1 MSASLVHDF
10 EWIAR
15 QMSGAPAVSW
25 NGGTW
30 TYGELRRAIGCVQ
43 ARLLREGLEP
53 GARVALL
60 VRNSPH
66 YIASY
71 LGVIAAGCIAIPL
84 NVHERASVLSRQIE
98 HASCNAIVAD
108 VQHVE
113 WGTLA
118 TTIEGVVSLTLALEL
133 QPGLAGCDAFC
144 AALNNGMGNGMG
156 SDGELRLTQLP
167 ADDPAMMIY
176 TSGTTARPKGVL
188 LSNGNLVANARAIAA
203 YLQIATTD
211 KVLCGLPF
219 HFSYGT
225 SVLNSNL
232 ISGAHL
238 LLEDNFAFPQQTLR
252 RMQDEGV
259 TGFPGVPSTFALLLG
274 RCQLSDFDLSKL
286 RYVTQAGGSMPR
298 SQIEKLR
305 QQLPHTQ
312 VFIMYG
318 QTEATARLSY
328 LAPDLLE
335 SKLGS
340 VGLPLPGVEIE
351 VRNGEQVVPAG
362 QVGEICARGPNIM
375 LGYWHDPEL
384 TAQVL
389 RDGWL
394 HTGDLG
400 HVDAEGYLYIDGRAV
415 EMIKV
420 GAFRVSPQE
429 IEEVLAT
436 FPGVQEVAVTGV
448 PDDVLGQSIKAVI
461 VLRDGVAADMR
472 AVKAHC
478 RQHLANYKVP
488 KIVEFAAALPR
499 TSSGK
504 VQRFKLA

>member
-1 MSASLVHDF
+1 MTASLVHDF
-10 EWIAR
+10 DWIAR
-15 QMSGAPAVSW
+15 QTPSAPALSW
-25 NGGTW
+25 HGAVW
-30 TYGELRRAIGCVQ
+30 TYADLHRAAGAVQ
-43 ARLLREGLEP
+43 GRLAASGIEP
-53 GARVALL
+53 GARIALL
-60 VRNSPH
+60 VKNSPH
-66 YIASY
+66 YVASY
-71 LGVIAAGCIAIPL
+71 FGVIAAGCVAVPL
-84 NVHERASVLSRQIE
+84 NVQERATVLARQIE
-98 HASCNAIVAD
+98 HAGCSAVIADPQHPEWSALTTAIASTTGLLV
-108 VQHVE
+108 
-113 WGTLA
+113 TLD
-118 TTIEGVVSLTLALEL
+118 L
-133 QPGLAGCDAFC
+133 QAGAEGCDAFC
-144 AALNNGMGNGMG
+144 ANIDDAGTL
-156 SDGELRLTQLP
+156 QLP
-167 ADDPAMMIY
+167 ELQADAPAMMIY
-176 TSGTTARPKGVL
+176 TSGTTSRPKGVL

-203 YLQIATTD
+203 YLRITAND

-219 HFSYGT
+219 HFSYGS

-232 ISGAHL
+232 ISGAQL

-286 RYVTQAGGSMPR
+286 RYLTQAGGSMPR
-298 SQIEKLR
+298 AQIEKLR

-328 LAPDLLE
+328 LPPEHLE
-335 SKLGS
+335 AKLGS
-340 VGLPLPGVEIE
+340 VGMPLPGVEIE
-351 VRNGEQVVPAG
+351 VRSEGKTVGPGEI
-362 QVGEICARGPNIM
+362 GEICARGPNIM
-375 LGYWHDPEL
+375 LGYWQEPEL

-400 HVDAEGYLYIDGRAV
+400 HVDADGFLFIDGRAV

-429 IEEVLAT
+429 VEEVLAT
-436 FPGVQEVAVTGV
+436 FAGVEEVAVTGV
-448 PDDVLGQSIKAVI
+448 ADELLGQSIKAVI
-461 VLRDGVAADMR
+461 VLREGAPADLR
-472 AVKAHC
+472 GIKAHC
-478 RQHLANYKVP
+478 RQHLASYKVP

-499 TSSGK
+499 TASGK

>member
-1 MSASLVHDF
+1 MTASLIHDF
-10 EWIAR
+10 DWIAR
-15 QMSGAPAVSW
+15 QMPDAPAVSW
-25 NGGTW
+25 NGGVW

-43 ARLLREGLEP
+43 GRLRRAGIEP

-66 YIASY
+66 YVASY
-71 LGVIAAGCIAIPL
+71 LGSIAAGCIAVPL
-84 NVHERASVLSRQIE
+84 NVQERASVLSRQIG
-98 HASCNAIVAD
+98 HAGCSIIIVDA
-108 VQHVE
+108 QHAAWDE
-113 WGTLA
+113 LA
-118 TTIEGVVSLTLALEL
+118 SLIEGTVSLSLALDL
-133 QPGLAGCDAFC
+133 QPVAAGCEAFC
-144 AALNNGMGNGMG
+144 EAIGD
-156 SDGELRLTQLP
+156 DGELELAERP
-167 ADDPAMMIY
+167 VADPAMMIY
-176 TSGTTARPKGVL
+176 TSGTTARPKGVM
-188 LSNGNLVANARAIAA
+188 LSNVNLVANARAIAA
-203 YLQIATTD
+203 YLQIASTD

-232 ISGAHL
+232 IAGAQL

-274 RCQLSDFDLSKL
+274 RCQLGDFDLSKL
-286 RYVTQAGGSMPR
+286 RYITQAGGAMPR

-305 QQLPHTQ
+305 LQLPHTR

-328 LAPDLLE
+328 LAPELLE

-340 VGLPLPGVEIE
+340 VGRPLPGVDIE
-351 VRNGEQVVPAG
+351 VRKDGKAVPAG
-362 QVGEICARGPNIM
+362 EIGEICARGPNIM
-375 LGYWHDPEL
+375 LGYWREPEL

-389 RDGWL
+389 HDGWL

-429 IEEVLAT
+429 VEEVLASY
-436 FPGVQEVAVTGV
+436 PGVEEVAVTGV

-461 VLRDGVAADMR
+461 VLRAGAAANLR

-478 RQHLANYKVP
+478 RQHLASYKVP